1 MPRLK
6 STKTCKGP
14 ICLYAEN
21 FKGQIKETKGD
32 LNKWRDMPSS

>member
-1 MPRLK
+1 MKCLGSSLQK
-6 STKTCKGP
+6 HVKD
-14 ICLYAEN
+14 LYAEN